1 MKLKTPSPK
10 VLAFII
16 IIAVL
21 TTATIVSSIFL
32 KNKPSKTDPVVNLI
46 IKNNLDSQFNPQDT
60 DGDGLPDWQEE
71 IWKSDKNNIDS
82 DGDGTS
88 DGEEVNQN
96 RNPIVAGPEDKILS
110 DTEIASQIISESLAN
125 NKTDPNSL
133 TSILSKNLLLRLAQ
147 LEQAGQ
153 YSAETGDKLAEDLKN
168 QALQDVKIPE
178 KYPES
183 IFMTFDSKDEVK
195 LTEYADSVVTI
206 QINEG
211 ANTNVSPEDIEPVI
225 QSLKNIAFKLS
236 VIPVPKEILSVHAKI
251 TNNYYIAAEALIN
264 LKLAEK
270 DPVLGILSI
279 PVYKKVSEEQPILFK
294 QVQNYLESNGIIF
307 NSQNNE

>member
-1 MKLKTPSPK
+1 MKIKTPSPK
-10 VLAFII
+10 VLAFLII
-16 IIAVL
+16 VVIL
-21 TTATIVSSIFL
+21 TTSAIVSSIFF
-32 KNKPSKTDPVVNLI
+32 KKREDSKESLVNLT
-46 IKNNLDSQFNPQDT
+46 IKNNLNSQLDPKDS
-60 DGDGLPDWQEE
+60 DGDGLADWQEE
-71 IWKSDKNNIDS
+71 IWKSDKNNPDS
-82 DGDGTS
+82 DGDGTN

-96 RNPIVAGPEDKILS
+96 RNPIIAGPEDKILS
-110 DTEIASQIISESLAN
+110 DNEIASQIISESLEKN
-125 NKTDPNSL
+125 TTDPNSL

-153 YSAETGDKLAEDLKN
+153 YSTETGDKLAEDLKN
-168 QALQDVKIPE
+168 QALNEVKIPE

-183 IFMTFDSKDEVK
+183 IFLTFDSKDTTK
-195 LTEYADSVVTI
+195 LTQYADSVVTI

-211 ANTNVSPEDIEPVI
+211 VNTNISPDDIEPVI
-225 QSLKNIAFKLS
+225 QSLKNIAFQLS

-264 LKLAEK
+264 LKLSEK

-307 NSQNNE
+307 NTN